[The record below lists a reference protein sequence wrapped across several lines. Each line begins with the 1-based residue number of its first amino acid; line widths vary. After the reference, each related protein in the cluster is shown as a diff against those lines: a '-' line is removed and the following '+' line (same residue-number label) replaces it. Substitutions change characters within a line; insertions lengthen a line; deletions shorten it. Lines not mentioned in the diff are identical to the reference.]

1 MQLVNPNACFRFVCS
16 HPSFRADF
24 FRNNP
29 KFYDSITRT
38 CNRANDIADNAHFFS
53 GLVNMFKKF
62 VVASGF

>member
-16 HPSFRADF
+16 HPSFRVDF
-24 FRNNP
+24 FRNDP
-29 KFYDSITRT
+29 KFCDSITRT